1 MMKIKAAVLREYG
14 VPMEIEELELAEPR
28 EKEVQVKML
37 ACGFCHSDLSVF
49 EGAIP
54 QDVPM
59 VPGHE
64 ACAVVE
70 KVGPGVTTLKPGDRV
85 IGCWMVPCGHC
96 FQCRRGHPNLCDTSK
111 VFFQNGNLLDGTSR
125 LTDMNGKRVGLGSFI
140 AGFATHSVMPEIGA
154 IKVPEHIKLPPEQLC
169 QLGCSVATGWGSI
182 VNVAQAREGDSVG
195 VWGCGGIGL
204 NAIRFAALRNCNP
217 IVAIDLESSKRDI
230 ALEFGAT
237 HFIDNSD
244 NDPIPIIQG
253 LTDGQG
259 LDFAIEASGDA
270 GAQVQAWYAIRS
282 NGMVVAIGITPID
295 SVTEIPMFYAPL
307 HAKTIR
313 GTLYGETHPTE
324 DLPSLME
331 VMNTGIL
338 KSDKLVSRLI
348 KLEDIDE
355 VMKAI
360 KDRKV
365 KGRWVIMYD

>member
-1 MMKIKAAVLREYG
+1 MKIKAAVLREYK

-28 EKEVQVKML
+28 EHEVQVKML
-37 ACGFCHSDLSVF
+37 ACGFCHSDLSVWR
-49 EGAIP
+49 GDIP

-70 KVGPGVTTLKPGDRV
+70 KIGPGVTKLKPGDRV

-96 FQCRRGHPNLCDTSK
+96 FQCRRGHPNLCDTAK

-125 LTDMNGKRVGLGSFI
+125 LTDKNGKRVGLGSFI
-140 AGFATHSVMPEIGA
+140 AGFATHSVMPDIGA
-154 IKVPEHIKLPPEQLC
+154 IRVPDHIKLPPEQLC

-182 VNVAQAREGDSVG
+182 VNVAHAREGNSIG

-204 NAIRFAALRNCNP
+204 NAIRFAALRNCYP
-217 IVAIDLESSKRDI
+217 IFAVDLEKSKKNI
-230 ALEFGAT
+230 AMEFGAT
-237 HFIDNSD
+237 HFIDSSK
-244 NDPIPIIQG
+244 NDPIPMIKE
-253 LTDGQG
+253 LTDGEG
-259 LDFAIEASGDA
+259 LEFAIEATGVP

-282 NGMVVAIGITPID
+282 NGMVVSIGIPPLNSTTPL
-295 SVTEIPMFYAPL
+295 PLFYAPL

-338 KSDKLVSRLI
+338 KTDKLVTKLI
-348 KLEDIDE
+348 KLEEIE
-355 VMKAI
+355 KVQKAI
-360 KDRKV
+360 LNREII
-365 KGRWVIMYD
+365 GRWVIKYD

>member
-1 MMKIKAAVLREYG
+1 MRIKAAVLREYNK
-14 VPMEIEELELAEPR
+14 PMKIEELEMDEPR

-37 ACGFCHSDLSVF
+37 ACGFCHSDLSVWK
-49 EGAIP
+49 GYIP

-70 KVGPGVTTLKPGDRV
+70 KVGPGVTKLKVGDRV
-85 IGCWMVPCGHC
+85 IGCWMVPCGTC
-96 FQCRRGHPNLCDTSK
+96 YQCRRGHPNLCDTSK
-111 VFFQNGNLLDGTSR
+111 VHFQEGNLLDGTSR

-140 AGFATHSVMPEIGA
+140 AGFATHSIMPEIGA
-154 IKVPEHIKLPPEQLC
+154 IRVPDRINLPPEQLS
-169 QLGCSVATGWGSI
+169 QLGCSVATGWGSV
-182 VNVAQAREGDSVG
+182 VNVAQAREGNSIG

-217 IVAIDLESSKRDI
+217 VVAVDIEASKREI

-237 HFIDNSD
+237 HFIDSSKT
-244 NDPIPIIQG
+244 DPILIIQG
-253 LTDGQG
+253 LTDGEG
-259 LDFAIEASGDA
+259 LEYAIEATGDP
-270 GAQVQAWYAIRS
+270 GAQVQAWYAIRA
-282 NGMVVAIGITPID
+282 NGMVVAIGIPSID

-338 KSDKLVSRLI
+338 KTDKLISRLI
-348 KLEDIDE
+348 KLDDLEE

-360 KDRKV
+360 EDRKV
-365 KGRWVIMYD
+365 IGRWVIRYD